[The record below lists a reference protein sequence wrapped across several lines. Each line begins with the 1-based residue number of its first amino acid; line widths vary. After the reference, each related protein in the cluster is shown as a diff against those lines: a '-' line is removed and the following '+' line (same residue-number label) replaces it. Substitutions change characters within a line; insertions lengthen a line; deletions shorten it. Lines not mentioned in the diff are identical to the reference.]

1 MRTDC
6 TRLFKINKK
15 PVQFYL
21 QCHGNYSGTR
31 MHLKPMTLPSF
42 PRAFAHCEKMTC
54 ASYLQA
60 LYCHIA
66 HVYGFIT
73 RSCWEITSETSVLQ
87 WWSRLCLCVNMLMQC
102 SQRGVLL
109 DKKMLRAALP
119 VCCSAVQALHNSNT
133 HTHTC
138 TWTPRLFASVAVL
151 LFVYCQCTLG
161 TMSFS
166 SHIIYAQ
173 VWARKFCM
181 HLWAHIT
188 CAVNLLCDLIA
199 CFYEKHLG
207 AHFMRI
213 ILWAHCATWTS
224 QGNFMVKVSVKSK
237 LTLFTFLIYVSVHIL
252 SVHVVLKKIVFI
264 IIHPYDKTCTA
275 SETT

>member
-21 QCHGNYSGTR
+21 QCHSNYSGTR
-31 MHLKPMTLPSF
+31 MHLKPMNLPSS

-73 RSCWEITSETSVLQ
+73 GSCWEITSEISVLQ
-87 WWSRLCLCVNMLMQC
+87 WWSRLCLCVNVLMQC

-119 VCCSAVQALHNSNT
+119 VCSSAVQALHNSNT
-133 HTHTC
+133 HTHVHEHPDC
-138 TWTPRLFASVAVL
+138 LLLSLCICLYIVNARWAWCHFHPALSMHRCERIHFACI
-151 LFVYCQCTLG
+151 YG
-161 TMSFS
+161 
-166 SHIIYAQ
+166 HI
-173 VWARKFCM
+173 
-181 HLWAHIT
+181 
-188 CAVNLLCDLIA
+188 
-199 CFYEKHLG
+199 
-207 AHFMRI
+207 
-213 ILWAHCATWTS
+213 
-224 QGNFMVKVSVKSK
+224 
-237 LTLFTFLIYVSVHIL
+237 
-252 SVHVVLKKIVFI
+252 
-264 IIHPYDKTCTA
+264 
-275 SETT
+275 